1 MGKEKKIDIIFK
13 SKKDSTFIKELNN
26 YSELNKSNIIVRT
39 QHNAWIDE
47 ELFINYIKEVLCKY
61 EHNKRKLLIMDYC
74 PANNTPEVLN
84 LLKKKQID
92 LVFIPKRMTS
102 VLQPLDRMINLP
114 FKKYLKNKFT
124 DYMLFEK
131 KDKENI
137 SDSRK
142 RILKDINDVWNN
154 NVINNEYIN
163 KDKIFKFFKIT
174 WISNNFDGSEDDYF
188 DGYNVINDLIDEQ
201 EKNFMIIL
209 ILNVILVIIQIK
221 KNIILIIKIQCY

>member
-1 MGKEKKIDIIFK
+1 M
-13 SKKDSTFIKELNN
+13 
-26 YSELNKSNIIVRT
+26 
-39 QHNAWIDE
+39 
-47 ELFINYIKEVLCKY
+47 
-61 EHNKRKLLIMDYC
+61 
-74 PANNTPEVLN
+74 TP
-84 LLKKKQID
+84 
-92 LVFIPKRMTS
+92 

-131 KDKENI
+131 KDKEI
-137 SDSRK
+137 FLIQGK

-163 KDKIFKFFKIT
+163 KDKDIKSFKIT
-174 WISNNFDGSEDDYF
+174 GISNNLDGSEDDYF
-188 DGYNVINDLIDEQ
+188 DGYNIINDLIDEQ

-221 KNIILIIKIQCY
+221 KNIILIIKIQYY